1 MSDSASILEVHHVE
15 KHFGGVTAVH
25 DCSFSVKEGSITG
38 LIGPN
43 GAGKTTTFNLITGV
57 LKPDKGKIYY
67 QGRLINGMPPDRIA
81 RLGLARTFQIPRIFE
96 RMTVWENVMFA
107 VQDHPGERVATSLW
121 PRHWRAYELAMAE
134 RAHEILAFVG
144 LDHLADEHAGALSG
158 GQRKLLELARILML
172 EPRVILLDEPMAGVN
187 PAMRKALVER
197 IQALNRQGITFL
209 IIEHDMETIMN
220 ISHVLIVMHY
230 GRVLAEGRPEDVRRD
245 ARVLDA
251 YLGGVV
257 S

>member
-1 MSDSASILEVHHVE
+1 MSEGTSILEVRHVE

-25 DCSFSVKEGSITG
+25 DCSFTVAEGSITG

-57 LKPDKGKIYY
+57 LRPDRGEIYY
-67 QGRLINGMPPDRIA
+67 RGRLINGMPPDRIA
-81 RLGLARTFQIPRIFE
+81 RLGLARTFQIPRVFE

-107 VQDHPGERVATSLW
+107 VRDHPGEGVFSSLW
-121 PRHWRAYELAMAE
+121 PPRWRAYETTVAR

-144 LDHLADEHAGALSG
+144 LDHLVDEPAGSLSG

-187 PAMRKALVER
+187 PTMRKALVER
-197 IQALNRQGITFL
+197 IRELNRQGVTFL
-209 IIEHDMETIMN
+209 IIEHDMETIMS
-220 ISHVLIVMHY
+220 ISHTLIVMHY
-230 GRVLAEGRPEDVRRD
+230 GSVLAEGRPDQVRQD
-245 ARVLDA
+245 ARVIEA
-251 YLGGVV
+251 YLGGAIT
-257 S
+257 